1 MTTLEVSGKH
11 AILPETKDQRCFNAY
26 ATCGTRLLLLH
37 RRKRNKKYKLLQSY
51 LPLLGWGFLSLL
63 AIILAFR
70 EHRFSGARHTLR
82 EAHKDMQSLQN
93 QQVQM
98 QVMFAINAE
107 VFQLLYQ
114 NFYACKVSASS
125 SNVLNCDTAR
135 NNLAGHFRSPDQLPL
150 AMCTTQWETRQH
162 AHVKSLVVLA
172 MLSWELSSDLCRRQ
186 AGKRIK
192 ASGSSTQKSFKQK
205 GT

>member
-1 MTTLEVSGKH
+1 M
-11 AILPETKDQRCFNAY
+11 Q
-26 ATCGTRLLLLH
+26 H

-98 QVMFAINAE
+98 QVISAARQSLLFF
-107 VFQLLYQ
+107 VFRCLCVKGL
-114 NFYACKVSASS
+114 
-125 SNVLNCDTAR
+125 SNVSTCDVHKA
-135 NNLAGHFRSPDQLPL
+135 S
-150 AMCTTQWETRQH
+150 E
-162 AHVKSLVVLA
+162 
-172 MLSWELSSDLCRRQ
+172 Q
-186 AGKRIK
+186 AGRLFF
-192 ASGSSTQKSFKQK
+192 GS
-205 GT
+205 

>member
-1 MTTLEVSGKH
+1 MSGMYFDDARGLRQARKV
-11 AILPETKDQRCFNAY
+11 TKNQGSTAFQR
-26 ATCGTRLLLLH
+26 CGTRLLLQH

-98 QVMFAINAE
+98 QVMFGINAKLSYF
-107 VFQLLYQ
+107 VYPTP
-114 NFYACKVSASS
+114 YA
-125 SNVLNCDTAR
+125 
-135 NNLAGHFRSPDQLPL
+135 
-150 AMCTTQWETRQH
+150 
-162 AHVKSLVVLA
+162 
-172 MLSWELSSDLCRRQ
+172 
-186 AGKRIK
+186 
-192 ASGSSTQKSFKQK
+192 
-205 GT
+205 

>member
-1 MTTLEVSGKH
+1 M
-11 AILPETKDQRCFNAY
+11 LPKTKDQRRFNEY
-26 ATCGTRLLLLH
+26 APCGTSLLLQH

-98 QVMFAINAE
+98 QVILSTKETINHFVCSDAY
-107 VFQLLYQ
+107 VQ
-114 NFYACKVSASS
+114 KVSVTLR
-125 SNVLNCDTAR
+125 NVLSCDIQKAQ
-135 NNLAGHFRSPDQLPL
+135 NKLAGHSSNRDRFPF
-150 AMCTTQWETRQH
+150 AMCTMQWKTDQH
-162 AHVKSLVVLA
+162 THGKSVLVLA
-172 MLSWELSSDLCRRQ
+172 VLYCLGNRALSCRQ
-186 AGKRIK
+186 QVCKRIK
-192 ASGSSTQKSFKQK
+192 ASGSSTPKSIKQK
-205 GT
+205 ET